1 MTEYVE
7 FSDFVTKG
15 LTVDTADQRRIF
27 KGHITAEIID
37 RQQEFIFVKEVM
49 KIMEAFMEVNPVISD
64 YHSNRMVGKVLSY
77 EQSEYKGVATVL
89 ITGEVYKKDGI
100 TLYDK
105 VWDKVV
111 KGEYSGLSMGGASK
125 EREPIQKDG
134 KMALELRKLE
144 LYEIALCDTP
154 ANPFA
159 VVESVN
165 KFAKAN
171 GIERMVKEFNGRE
184 QIRCTSLGCK
194 FEKFDVDQF
203 MDKSDGSNIN
213 TDVDIDNHQFACDDD
228 SNICKSCGKSEK
240 EHGMEQ
246 FDKPKEVE
254 KLTNQS
260 LVNRSAETRAE
271 NVGEATGSPKETNDL
286 INTIPKIPVKVKKD
300 HIPST
305 PKDDDY
311 LEEAQNKQDKING
324 KEITKDQPIGDINA
338 KGEFPMKPRQK
349 PNTMTDSNG
358 NVNKFSQP
366 SALAGAKKQSKVE
379 GNMVHEVSERRVK
392 DINKND
398 PCWEGYEAIGMKE
411 QDGKK
416 VPNCVK
422 KAEENKPLN
431 KPMRDGGDKKFK
443 VYVKDPKTGN
453 VVTVRFGDPNMEIK
467 RDSDERRS
475 SFRARHKC
483 SEKKDITSAGYWSCK
498 MWEKS
503 SSVSDNMKKSYN
515 WQVWLNDDSFTK
527 YKPKNVIH
535 PTVELILKLG
545 IPAVKNALEEAE
557 TIQYLKTLHKKY
569 QQ

>member
-1 MTEYVE
+1 MTEFVE

-15 LTVDTADQRRIF
+15 LTVDTADDRRIF

-89 ITGEVYKKDGI
+89 ITGEVYKKEGI

-105 VWDKVV
+105 IWDKVV

-171 GIERMVKEFNGRE
+171 GIEKMVKDFNGRQ

-194 FEKFDVDQF
+194 FEKFDVEQF
-203 MDKSDGSNIN
+203 IDKADGTNIN
-213 TDVDIDNHQFACDDD
+213 VDVDLDNHQYKCDGGEECD
-228 SNICKSCGKSEK
+228 ICGLSKA
-240 EHGMEQ
+240 EHKYKQ
-246 FDKPKEVE
+246 FDKPEEIE
-254 KLTNQS
+254 KLNNQN
-260 LVNRSAETRAE
+260 LVNRAAETRAE

-286 INTIPKIPVKVKKD
+286 MATIPKVPAKIKKD

-305 PKDDDY
+305 PESVE
-311 LEEAQNKQDKING
+311 EEARNKQDKING

-338 KGEFPMKPRQK
+338 KGEFPLKPRTK

-358 NVNKFSQP
+358 NVNKFEAP
-366 SALAGAKKQSKVE
+366 SSLAGSKKQSKIE
-379 GNMVHEVSERRVK
+379 GNMVHETSERRVK
-392 DINKND
+392 D
-398 PCWEGYEAIGMKE
+398 
-411 QDGKK
+411 
-416 VPNCVK
+416 
-422 KAEENKPLN
+422 L
-431 KPMRDGGDKKFK
+431 
-443 VYVKDPKTGN
+443 
-453 VVTVRFGDPNMEIK
+453 
-467 RDSDERRS
+467 
-475 SFRARHKC
+475 
-483 SEKKDITSAGYWSCK
+483 
-498 MWEKS
+498 
-503 SSVSDNMKKSYN
+503 
-515 WQVWLNDDSFTK
+515 TK
-527 YKPKNVIH
+527 IETP
-535 PTVELILKLG
+535 VELILKFG
-545 IPAVKNALEEAE
+545 VSVVKEALEEAE

-569 QQ
+569 QK

>member
-15 LTVDTADQRRIF
+15 LTVDTADERRIF

-89 ITGEVYKKDGI
+89 ITGEVYKKEGI

-105 VWDKVV
+105 IWDKVV

-171 GIERMVKEFNGRE
+171 GIEKMVKDFNGRQ

-194 FEKFDVDQF
+194 FEKFDVEQF
-203 MDKSDGSNIN
+203 IDKADGTNIN
-213 TDVDIDNHQFACDDD
+213 VDVDLDNHQYKCDGGEECD
-228 SNICKSCGKSEK
+228 ICGLSKA
-240 EHGMEQ
+240 EHKYKQ
-246 FDKPKEVE
+246 FDKPEEIE
-254 KLTNQS
+254 KLNNQN
-260 LVNRSAETRAE
+260 LVNRAAETRAE

-286 INTIPKIPVKVKKD
+286 MATIPKIPAKIKKD

-305 PKDDDY
+305 PESVE
-311 LEEAQNKQDKING
+311 EEARNKQDKING

-338 KGEFPMKPRQK
+338 KGEFPLKPRTK

-358 NVNKFSQP
+358 NVNKFEAP
-366 SALAGAKKQSKVE
+366 SSLAGSKKQSKIE
-379 GNMVHEVSERRVK
+379 GNMVHETSERRVK
-392 DINKND
+392 D
-398 PCWEGYEAIGMKE
+398 
-411 QDGKK
+411 
-416 VPNCVK
+416 
-422 KAEENKPLN
+422 L
-431 KPMRDGGDKKFK
+431 
-443 VYVKDPKTGN
+443 
-453 VVTVRFGDPNMEIK
+453 
-467 RDSDERRS
+467 
-475 SFRARHKC
+475 
-483 SEKKDITSAGYWSCK
+483 
-498 MWEKS
+498 
-503 SSVSDNMKKSYN
+503 
-515 WQVWLNDDSFTK
+515 TK
-527 YKPKNVIH
+527 IETP
-535 PTVELILKLG
+535 VELILKFG
-545 IPAVKNALEEAE
+545 ISVVKEALEEAE

-569 QQ
+569 QK

>member
-15 LTVDTADQRRIF
+15 LTVDTADERRIF

-89 ITGEVYKKDGI
+89 ITGEVYKKEGI

-105 VWDKVV
+105 IWDKVV

-171 GIERMVKEFNGRE
+171 GIEKMVKDFNGRQ

-194 FEKFDVDQF
+194 FEKFDVEQF
-203 MDKSDGSNIN
+203 IDKADGTNIN
-213 TDVDIDNHQFACDDD
+213 VDVDLDNHQYKCDGGEECD
-228 SNICKSCGKSEK
+228 ICGLSKA
-240 EHGMEQ
+240 EHKYKQ
-246 FDKPKEVE
+246 FDKPEEIE
-254 KLTNQS
+254 KLNNQN
-260 LVNRSAETRAE
+260 LVNRAAETRAE

-286 INTIPKIPVKVKKD
+286 MATIPKVHAKIKKD

-305 PKDDDY
+305 PESVE
-311 LEEAQNKQDKING
+311 EEARNKQDKING

-338 KGEFPMKPRQK
+338 KGEFPLKPRTK

-358 NVNKFSQP
+358 NVNKFEAP
-366 SALAGAKKQSKVE
+366 SSLAGSKKQSKIE
-379 GNMVHEVSERRVK
+379 GNMVHETSERRVK
-392 DINKND
+392 D
-398 PCWEGYEAIGMKE
+398 
-411 QDGKK
+411 
-416 VPNCVK
+416 
-422 KAEENKPLN
+422 L
-431 KPMRDGGDKKFK
+431 
-443 VYVKDPKTGN
+443 
-453 VVTVRFGDPNMEIK
+453 
-467 RDSDERRS
+467 
-475 SFRARHKC
+475 
-483 SEKKDITSAGYWSCK
+483 
-498 MWEKS
+498 
-503 SSVSDNMKKSYN
+503 
-515 WQVWLNDDSFTK
+515 TK
-527 YKPKNVIH
+527 IETP
-535 PTVELILKLG
+535 VELILKFG
-545 IPAVKNALEEAE
+545 VSVVKEALEEAE

-569 QQ
+569 QK

>member
-15 LTVDTADQRRIF
+15 LTVDTADERRIF

-89 ITGEVYKKDGI
+89 ITGEVYKKEGI

-105 VWDKVV
+105 IWDKVV

-171 GIERMVKEFNGRE
+171 GIEKMVKDFNGRQ

-194 FEKFDVDQF
+194 FEKFDVEQF
-203 MDKSDGSNIN
+203 IDKADGTNIN
-213 TDVDIDNHQFACDDD
+213 VDVDLDNHQYKCDGGEECD
-228 SNICKSCGKSEK
+228 ICGLSKA
-240 EHGMEQ
+240 EHKYKQ
-246 FDKPKEVE
+246 FDKPEEIE
-254 KLTNQS
+254 KLNNQN
-260 LVNRSAETRAE
+260 LVNRAAETRAE

-286 INTIPKIPVKVKKD
+286 MASIPKIPAKIKKD

-305 PKDDDY
+305 PESVE
-311 LEEAQNKQDKING
+311 EEARNKQDKING

-338 KGEFPMKPRQK
+338 KGEFPLKPRTK

-358 NVNKFSQP
+358 NVNKFEAP
-366 SALAGAKKQSKVE
+366 SSLAGSKKQSKIE
-379 GNMVHEVSERRVK
+379 GNMVHETSERRVK
-392 DINKND
+392 D
-398 PCWEGYEAIGMKE
+398 
-411 QDGKK
+411 
-416 VPNCVK
+416 
-422 KAEENKPLN
+422 L
-431 KPMRDGGDKKFK
+431 
-443 VYVKDPKTGN
+443 
-453 VVTVRFGDPNMEIK
+453 
-467 RDSDERRS
+467 
-475 SFRARHKC
+475 
-483 SEKKDITSAGYWSCK
+483 
-498 MWEKS
+498 
-503 SSVSDNMKKSYN
+503 
-515 WQVWLNDDSFTK
+515 TK
-527 YKPKNVIH
+527 IETP
-535 PTVELILKLG
+535 VELILKFG
-545 IPAVKNALEEAE
+545 ISVVKEALEEAE

-569 QQ
+569 QK

>member
-15 LTVDTADQRRIF
+15 LTVDTADERRIF

-89 ITGEVYKKDGI
+89 ITGEVYKKEGI

-105 VWDKVV
+105 IWDKVV

-171 GIERMVKEFNGRE
+171 GIEKMVKDFNGRQ

-194 FEKFDVDQF
+194 FEKFDVEQF
-203 MDKSDGSNIN
+203 IDKADGTNIN
-213 TDVDIDNHQFACDDD
+213 VDVDLDNHQYKCDGGEECD
-228 SNICKSCGKSEK
+228 ICGLSKA
-240 EHGMEQ
+240 EHKYKQ
-246 FDKPKEVE
+246 FDKPEEIE
-254 KLTNQS
+254 KLNNQN
-260 LVNRSAETRAE
+260 LVNRAAETRAE

-286 INTIPKIPVKVKKD
+286 MATIPKIPAKIKKD

-305 PKDDDY
+305 PESVE
-311 LEEAQNKQDKING
+311 EEARNKQDKING

-338 KGEFPMKPRQK
+338 KGEFPLKPRTK

-358 NVNKFSQP
+358 NVNKFEAP
-366 SALAGAKKQSKVE
+366 SSLAGSKKQSKIE
-379 GNMVHEVSERRVK
+379 GNMVHETSERRVK
-392 DINKND
+392 D
-398 PCWEGYEAIGMKE
+398 
-411 QDGKK
+411 
-416 VPNCVK
+416 
-422 KAEENKPLN
+422 L
-431 KPMRDGGDKKFK
+431 
-443 VYVKDPKTGN
+443 
-453 VVTVRFGDPNMEIK
+453 
-467 RDSDERRS
+467 
-475 SFRARHKC
+475 
-483 SEKKDITSAGYWSCK
+483 
-498 MWEKS
+498 
-503 SSVSDNMKKSYN
+503 
-515 WQVWLNDDSFTK
+515 TK
-527 YKPKNVIH
+527 IETP
-535 PTVELILKLG
+535 VELILKFG
-545 IPAVKNALEEAE
+545 VSVVKEALEEAE

-569 QQ
+569 QK

>member
-15 LTVDTADQRRIF
+15 LTVDTGDERRIF

-105 VWDKVV
+105 IWDKVV

-171 GIERMVKEFNGRE
+171 GIERMVKDFNGRE

-194 FEKFDVDQF
+194 FEKFDVEQF
-203 MDKSDGSNIN
+203 IDKSNGENIN
-213 TDVDIDNHQFACDDD
+213 VDVDVDNTQTNSDT
-228 SNICKSCGKSEK
+228 KSEK
-240 EHGMEQ
+240 ENGMEQ
-246 FDKPKEVE
+246 FDKPEEVG
-254 KLTNQS
+254 KLNNQS
-260 LVNRSAETRAE
+260 LVNRAAETRAD
-271 NVGEATGSPKETNDL
+271 NVGEATGSPKETTDL
-286 INTIPKIPVKVKKD
+286 INSIPKIPAHVKKD

-366 SALAGAKKQSKVE
+366 PALAGAKKQSKVE

-392 DINKND
+392 DVNKND
-398 PCWEGYEAIGMKE
+398 PCWKGYEQAGMKE

-416 VPNCVK
+416 VPNCIT
-422 KAEENKPLN
+422 KA
-431 KPMRDGGDKKFK
+431 
-443 VYVKDPKTGN
+443 
-453 VVTVRFGDPNMEIK
+453 
-467 RDSDERRS
+467 
-475 SFRARHKC
+475 
-483 SEKKDITSAGYWSCK
+483 
-498 MWEKS
+498 
-503 SSVSDNMKKSYN
+503 DNPVN
-515 WQVWLNDDSFTK
+515 
-527 YKPKNVIH
+527 
-535 PTVELILKLG
+535 LILKFG
-545 IPAVKNALEEAE
+545 ITVVKEALEEAE

>member
-105 VWDKVV
+105 IWDKVV

-171 GIERMVKEFNGRE
+171 GIEKMVKDFNGRQ

-194 FEKFDVDQF
+194 FEKFDVEQF
-203 MDKSDGSNIN
+203 IDKADGTNIN
-213 TDVDIDNHQFACDDD
+213 VDVDLDNHQYKCDGGEECD
-228 SNICKSCGKSEK
+228 ICGLSKA
-240 EHGMEQ
+240 EHKYKQ
-246 FDKPKEVE
+246 FDKPEEVE
-254 KLTNQS
+254 KLDSKTI
-260 LVNRSAETRAE
+260 VNRSAETRAE
-271 NVGEATGSPKETNDL
+271 TVGESTGSPKETNDL
-286 INTIPKIPVKVKKD
+286 VNSIPKVPTAQVKQIPLQRIKKD

-305 PKDDDY
+305 PESVE
-311 LEEAQNKQDKING
+311 EEARNKQDKING
-324 KEITKDQPIGDINA
+324 KEITKDQPIGEINA

-349 PNTMTDSNG
+349 PNTMTDSND
-358 NVNKFSQP
+358 NVNKFEAP
-366 SALAGAKKQSKVE
+366 SSLAGSKKQSKIE
-379 GNMVHEVSERRVK
+379 GNMVHETSERRVK
-392 DINKND
+392 D
-398 PCWEGYEAIGMKE
+398 
-411 QDGKK
+411 
-416 VPNCVK
+416 
-422 KAEENKPLN
+422 L
-431 KPMRDGGDKKFK
+431 
-443 VYVKDPKTGN
+443 
-453 VVTVRFGDPNMEIK
+453 
-467 RDSDERRS
+467 
-475 SFRARHKC
+475 
-483 SEKKDITSAGYWSCK
+483 
-498 MWEKS
+498 
-503 SSVSDNMKKSYN
+503 
-515 WQVWLNDDSFTK
+515 TK
-527 YKPKNVIH
+527 IETP
-535 PTVELILKLG
+535 VELILKFG
-545 IPAVKNALEEAE
+545 VSVVKEALEEAE

-569 QQ
+569 QK

>member
-49 KIMEAFMEVNPVISD
+49 KIMETFMEVNPVISD

-77 EQSEYKGVATVL
+77 EKSEYKGVATVL

-105 VWDKVV
+105 IWDKVV

-171 GIERMVKEFNGRE
+171 GIEKMVKDFNGRQ

-194 FEKFDVDQF
+194 FEKFDVEQF
-203 MDKSDGSNIN
+203 IDKADGTNIN
-213 TDVDIDNHQFACDDD
+213 VDVDLDNHQYKCDGGEECD
-228 SNICKSCGKSEK
+228 ICGLSKA
-240 EHGMEQ
+240 EHKYKQ
-246 FDKPKEVE
+246 FDKPEEIE
-254 KLTNQS
+254 KLNNQN
-260 LVNRSAETRAE
+260 LVNRAAETRAE

-286 INTIPKIPVKVKKD
+286 MATIPKVPAKIKKD

-305 PKDDDY
+305 PESVE
-311 LEEAQNKQDKING
+311 EEARNKQDKING

-338 KGEFPMKPRQK
+338 KGEFPLKPRTK

-358 NVNKFSQP
+358 NVNKFEAP
-366 SALAGAKKQSKVE
+366 SALAGSKKQSKIE
-379 GNMVHEVSERRVK
+379 GNMVHETSERRVK
-392 DINKND
+392 D
-398 PCWEGYEAIGMKE
+398 
-411 QDGKK
+411 
-416 VPNCVK
+416 
-422 KAEENKPLN
+422 L
-431 KPMRDGGDKKFK
+431 
-443 VYVKDPKTGN
+443 
-453 VVTVRFGDPNMEIK
+453 
-467 RDSDERRS
+467 
-475 SFRARHKC
+475 
-483 SEKKDITSAGYWSCK
+483 
-498 MWEKS
+498 
-503 SSVSDNMKKSYN
+503 
-515 WQVWLNDDSFTK
+515 TK
-527 YKPKNVIH
+527 IETP
-535 PTVELILKLG
+535 VELILKFG
-545 IPAVKNALEEAE
+545 VSVVKEALEEAE

-569 QQ
+569 QK

>member
-105 VWDKVV
+105 IWDKVV

-171 GIERMVKEFNGRE
+171 GIERMVKDFNGRE

-194 FEKFDVDQF
+194 FEKFDVEQF
-203 MDKSDGSNIN
+203 IDKSNGEDIN
-213 TDVDIDNHQFACDDD
+213 VDVDVDNTQTNSD
-228 SNICKSCGKSEK
+228 IKSEK
-240 EHGMEQ
+240 ENGMEQ
-246 FDKPKEVE
+246 FDKPEEVG
-254 KLTNQS
+254 KLNNQS
-260 LVNRSAETRAE
+260 LVNRAAETRAD
-271 NVGEATGSPKETNDL
+271 NVGEATGSPKETTDL
-286 INTIPKIPVKVKKD
+286 INSIPKIPAHVKKD

-338 KGEFPMKPRQK
+338 KGEFPLKPRTK

-358 NVNKFSQP
+358 NVNKFEAP
-366 SALAGAKKQSKVE
+366 SALAGSKKQSKIE
-379 GNMVHEVSERRVK
+379 GNMVHETSERRVK
-392 DINKND
+392 D
-398 PCWEGYEAIGMKE
+398 
-411 QDGKK
+411 
-416 VPNCVK
+416 
-422 KAEENKPLN
+422 L
-431 KPMRDGGDKKFK
+431 
-443 VYVKDPKTGN
+443 
-453 VVTVRFGDPNMEIK
+453 
-467 RDSDERRS
+467 
-475 SFRARHKC
+475 
-483 SEKKDITSAGYWSCK
+483 
-498 MWEKS
+498 
-503 SSVSDNMKKSYN
+503 
-515 WQVWLNDDSFTK
+515 TK
-527 YKPKNVIH
+527 IETP
-535 PTVELILKLG
+535 VELILKFG
-545 IPAVKNALEEAE
+545 VSVVKEALEEAE

>member
-105 VWDKVV
+105 IWDKVV

-171 GIERMVKEFNGRE
+171 GIEKMVKDFNGRE

-194 FEKFDVDQF
+194 FEKFDVEQF
-203 MDKSDGSNIN
+203 IDKSNGEDIN
-213 TDVDIDNHQFACDDD
+213 VDVDVDNTQTNSD
-228 SNICKSCGKSEK
+228 IKSEK
-240 EHGMEQ
+240 ENGMEQ
-246 FDKPKEVE
+246 FDKPEEVG
-254 KLTNQS
+254 KLNNQS
-260 LVNRSAETRAE
+260 LVNRAAETRAD
-271 NVGEATGSPKETNDL
+271 NVGEATGSPKETTDL
-286 INTIPKIPVKVKKD
+286 INSIPKIPAHVKKD

-338 KGEFPMKPRQK
+338 KGEFPLKPRTK

-358 NVNKFSQP
+358 NVNKFEAP
-366 SALAGAKKQSKVE
+366 SALAGSKKQSKIE
-379 GNMVHEVSERRVK
+379 GNMVHETSERRVK
-392 DINKND
+392 D
-398 PCWEGYEAIGMKE
+398 
-411 QDGKK
+411 
-416 VPNCVK
+416 
-422 KAEENKPLN
+422 L
-431 KPMRDGGDKKFK
+431 
-443 VYVKDPKTGN
+443 
-453 VVTVRFGDPNMEIK
+453 
-467 RDSDERRS
+467 
-475 SFRARHKC
+475 
-483 SEKKDITSAGYWSCK
+483 
-498 MWEKS
+498 
-503 SSVSDNMKKSYN
+503 
-515 WQVWLNDDSFTK
+515 TK
-527 YKPKNVIH
+527 IETP
-535 PTVELILKLG
+535 VELILKFG
-545 IPAVKNALEEAE
+545 VSVVKEALEEAE

>member
-105 VWDKVV
+105 IWDKVV

-171 GIERMVKEFNGRE
+171 GIEKMVKDFNGRE

-194 FEKFDVDQF
+194 FEKFDVEQF
-203 MDKSDGSNIN
+203 IDKSNGEDIN
-213 TDVDIDNHQFACDDD
+213 VDVDVDNTQTNSD
-228 SNICKSCGKSEK
+228 IKSEK
-240 EHGMEQ
+240 ENGMEQ
-246 FDKPKEVE
+246 FDKPEEVG
-254 KLTNQS
+254 KLNNQS
-260 LVNRSAETRAE
+260 LVNRAAETRAD
-271 NVGEATGSPKETNDL
+271 NVGEATGSPKETTDL
-286 INTIPKIPVKVKKD
+286 INSIPKIPAHVKKD

-392 DINKND
+392 DVTKND
-398 PCWEGYEAIGMKE
+398 PCWEGYEQAGMKE
-411 QDGKK
+411 KDGKQ
-416 VPNCVK
+416 VPNCIT
-422 KAEENKPLN
+422 KA
-431 KPMRDGGDKKFK
+431 
-443 VYVKDPKTGN
+443 
-453 VVTVRFGDPNMEIK
+453 
-467 RDSDERRS
+467 
-475 SFRARHKC
+475 
-483 SEKKDITSAGYWSCK
+483 
-498 MWEKS
+498 
-503 SSVSDNMKKSYN
+503 DNPVN
-515 WQVWLNDDSFTK
+515 
-527 YKPKNVIH
+527 
-535 PTVELILKLG
+535 LILKFG
-545 IPAVKNALEEAE
+545 ITVVKEALEEAE

>member
-15 LTVDTADQRRIF
+15 LTVDTADERRIF

-89 ITGEVYKKDGI
+89 ITGEVYKKEGI

-105 VWDKVV
+105 IWDKVV

-171 GIERMVKEFNGRE
+171 GIEKMVKDFNGRQ

-194 FEKFDVDQF
+194 FEKFDVEQF
-203 MDKSDGSNIN
+203 IDKADGTNIN
-213 TDVDIDNHQFACDDD
+213 VDVDLDNHQYKCDGGEECD
-228 SNICKSCGKSEK
+228 ICGLSKA
-240 EHGMEQ
+240 EHKYKQ
-246 FDKPKEVE
+246 FDKPEEIE
-254 KLTNQS
+254 KLNNQN
-260 LVNRSAETRAE
+260 LVNRAAETRAE

-286 INTIPKIPVKVKKD
+286 MATIPKVPAKIKKD

-305 PKDDDY
+305 PESVE
-311 LEEAQNKQDKING
+311 EEARNKQDKING

-338 KGEFPMKPRQK
+338 KGEFPLKPRTK

-358 NVNKFSQP
+358 NVNKFEAP
-366 SALAGAKKQSKVE
+366 SSLAGSKKQSKIE
-379 GNMVHEVSERRVK
+379 GNMVHETSERRVK
-392 DINKND
+392 D
-398 PCWEGYEAIGMKE
+398 
-411 QDGKK
+411 
-416 VPNCVK
+416 
-422 KAEENKPLN
+422 L
-431 KPMRDGGDKKFK
+431 
-443 VYVKDPKTGN
+443 
-453 VVTVRFGDPNMEIK
+453 
-467 RDSDERRS
+467 
-475 SFRARHKC
+475 
-483 SEKKDITSAGYWSCK
+483 
-498 MWEKS
+498 
-503 SSVSDNMKKSYN
+503 
-515 WQVWLNDDSFTK
+515 TK
-527 YKPKNVIH
+527 IETP
-535 PTVELILKLG
+535 VELILKFG
-545 IPAVKNALEEAE
+545 VSVVKEALEEAE

-569 QQ
+569 QK

>member
-7 FSDFVTKG
+7 FPDFITKG
-15 LTVDTADQRRIF
+15 ITVDTADERRIF

-171 GIERMVKEFNGRE
+171 GIEKMVKEFNGRE
-184 QIRCTSLGCK
+184 QIRCTSLGCR
-194 FEKFDVDQF
+194 FEKFDVEQF
-203 MDKSDGSNIN
+203 IEKSNGEDIN
-213 TDVDIDNHQFACDDD
+213 VDVDIDNKQNNSD
-228 SNICKSCGKSEK
+228 SNSKK
-240 EHGMEQ
+240 ENGIEQ
-246 FDKPKEVE
+246 FDKPEEVE
-254 KLTNQS
+254 KLNNQS
-260 LVNRSAETRAE
+260 LVNRAAETRAD
-271 NVGEATGSPKETNDL
+271 NVGEATGSPKETTDL
-286 INTIPKIPVKVKKD
+286 INSIPKIPAHVKKD

-305 PKDDDY
+305 PESVE
-311 LEEAQNKQDKING
+311 EEARKKN
-324 KEITKDQPIGDINA
+324 KEIEKDQPIGDINA
-338 KGEFPMKPRQK
+338 KGEFPMQPRQK
-349 PNTMTDSNG
+349 PNTMTDSND
-358 NVNKFSQP
+358 NVNKFESP
-366 SALAGAKKQSKVE
+366 SSLAGAKKQSKVE

-392 DINKND
+392 D
-398 PCWEGYEAIGMKE
+398 
-411 QDGKK
+411 
-416 VPNCVK
+416 
-422 KAEENKPLN
+422 
-431 KPMRDGGDKKFK
+431 
-443 VYVKDPKTGN
+443 
-453 VVTVRFGDPNMEIK
+453 VTKIDTP
-467 RDSDERRS
+467 
-475 SFRARHKC
+475 
-483 SEKKDITSAGYWSCK
+483 
-498 MWEKS
+498 
-503 SSVSDNMKKSYN
+503 
-515 WQVWLNDDSFTK
+515 
-527 YKPKNVIH
+527 
-535 PTVELILKLG
+535 VELILKFG
-545 IPAVKNALEEAE
+545 VKNVKEALEEAE
-557 TIQYLKTLHKKY
+557 TIEYLKSLHKKY
-569 QQ
+569 QK

>member
-1 MTEYVE
+1 MTQFVE

-15 LTVDTADQRRIF
+15 LTVDTADDRRIF

-77 EQSEYKGVATVL
+77 EKSEYKGVATVL

-105 VWDKVV
+105 IWDKVL

-159 VVESVN
+159 VIESVN

-171 GIERMVKEFNGRE
+171 GLERMVKDFNGRE
-184 QIRCTSLGCK
+184 QIRCTSVGCK
-194 FEKFDVDQF
+194 FDVETFVEKADGEDINVDVDL
-203 MDKSDGSNIN
+203 
-213 TDVDIDNHQFACDDD
+213 DNHQYKCDGGEECD
-228 SNICKSCGKSEK
+228 ICGLSKAEHKYK
-240 EHGMEQ
+240 E
-246 FDKPKEVE
+246 FDKPEEME
-254 KLTNQS
+254 KLNNQN
-260 LVNRSAETRAE
+260 LVNRAAETRAE

-286 INTIPKIPVKVKKD
+286 MASIPKIPAKIKKD

-311 LEEAQNKQDKING
+311 LEEARNKQDKING

-338 KGEFPMKPRQK
+338 KGEFPLKPRTK

-358 NVNKFSQP
+358 NVNKFEAP
-366 SALAGAKKQSKVE
+366 SALAGSKKQSKIE
-379 GNMVHEVSERRVK
+379 GNMVHETSERRVK
-392 DINKND
+392 DLT
-398 PCWEGYEAIGMKE
+398 
-411 QDGKK
+411 K
-416 VPNCVK
+416 VDTP
-422 KAEENKPLN
+422 
-431 KPMRDGGDKKFK
+431 
-443 VYVKDPKTGN
+443 
-453 VVTVRFGDPNMEIK
+453 
-467 RDSDERRS
+467 
-475 SFRARHKC
+475 
-483 SEKKDITSAGYWSCK
+483 
-498 MWEKS
+498 
-503 SSVSDNMKKSYN
+503 
-515 WQVWLNDDSFTK
+515 
-527 YKPKNVIH
+527 
-535 PTVELILKLG
+535 VELILKFG
-545 IPAVKNALEEAE
+545 ISVVKEALEEAE

-569 QQ
+569 QK

>member
-1 MTEYVE
+1 MYKRQTEYVE

-77 EQSEYKGVATVL
+77 EKSEYKGVATVL

-105 VWDKVV
+105 IWDKVL

-159 VVESVN
+159 VIESVN

-171 GIERMVKEFNGRE
+171 GLERMVKDFNGRE
-184 QIRCTSLGCK
+184 QIRCTSVGCK
-194 FEKFDVDQF
+194 FDVETFVEKADGEDINVDVDVDNTQTN
-203 MDKSDGSNIN
+203 SD
-213 TDVDIDNHQFACDDD
+213 T
-228 SNICKSCGKSEK
+228 KSEK
-240 EHGMEQ
+240 ENGMEQ
-246 FDKPKEVE
+246 FDKPEEVG
-254 KLTNQS
+254 KLNNQS
-260 LVNRSAETRAE
+260 LVNRAAETRAD
-271 NVGEATGSPKETNDL
+271 NVGEATGSPKETTDL
-286 INTIPKIPVKVKKD
+286 INSIPKIPAHVKKD

-358 NVNKFSQP
+358 NVNKFEAP
-366 SALAGAKKQSKVE
+366 SSLAGSKKQSKIE
-379 GNMVHEVSERRVK
+379 GNMVHETSERRVK
-392 DINKND
+392 D
-398 PCWEGYEAIGMKE
+398 
-411 QDGKK
+411 
-416 VPNCVK
+416 
-422 KAEENKPLN
+422 L
-431 KPMRDGGDKKFK
+431 
-443 VYVKDPKTGN
+443 
-453 VVTVRFGDPNMEIK
+453 
-467 RDSDERRS
+467 
-475 SFRARHKC
+475 
-483 SEKKDITSAGYWSCK
+483 
-498 MWEKS
+498 
-503 SSVSDNMKKSYN
+503 
-515 WQVWLNDDSFTK
+515 TK
-527 YKPKNVIH
+527 IETP
-535 PTVELILKLG
+535 VELILKFG
-545 IPAVKNALEEAE
+545 VSVVKEALEEAE
-557 TIQYLKTLHKKY
+557 TIPVSYTHLTLPTNREV
-569 QQ
+569 